1 MLILGLHLALQR
13 TKNFFTQKSQLG
25 IHFQISLPLDA
36 IQKAIYCLV
45 NGNVSLVLSLCSS
58 GGFVSLLVNS
68 YDRRHALWMTFDVVE
83 NAQKDNKAEQ
93 GGNLAC
99 KAQNI
104 SQSILI
110 YFTLLIL
117 LRLSHSKFIVF
128 RVYNNHRACC
138 PVIEP
143 SWEIQRKKCI
153 KWDV

>member
-1 MLILGLHLALQR
+1 MLISGLQLALQR

-58 GGFVSLLVNS
+58 GGFVSLLVNF
-68 YDRRHALWMTFDVVE
+68 YDRRHALWMTSDVVE

-104 SQSILI
+104 SQGILI

-117 LRLSHSKFIVF
+117 QRLSHLKCIVF
-128 RVYNNHRACC
+128 RVYNSHMLLSHRAKLGNS
-138 PVIEP
+138 E
-143 SWEIQRKKCI
+143 EKMH
-153 KWDV
+153 